1 MPLADKEMTK
11 VTVVRIRSILNET
24 KNNDAFDNS
33 FVLKIKETIDLGV
46 TLTIGQANAIRNI
59 FDKWVPDKVV

>member
-24 KNNDAFDNS
+24 KDNDAFDNS

-46 TLTIGQANAIRNI
+46 ILTIGQANAIRNI